1 MNKKLLSFA
10 MVFLLSLSFTVNT
23 YAMDKRVKSSKSW
36 TVTKEIT
43 KKEAKENKK
52 YWKEGYLKG
61 KAQGYVYSKKYHYA
75 NVVLF
80 TNKTSHDK
88 ESGRTWGSGKVS
100 VDTYWDKKMSCF
112 LDMYYAHVYY
122 GFES

>member
-52 YWKEGYLKG
+52 YWKEG
-61 KAQGYVYSKKYHYA
+61 
-75 NVVLF
+75 
-80 TNKTSHDK
+80 
-88 ESGRTWGSGKVS
+88 
-100 VDTYWDKKMSCF
+100 
-112 LDMYYAHVYY
+112 
-122 GFES
+122 

>member
-1 MNKKLLSFA
+1 
-10 MVFLLSLSFTVNT
+10 
-23 YAMDKRVKSSKSW
+23 MDGYKGNNQKRGKR
-36 TVTKEIT
+36 
-43 KKEAKENKK
+43 N
-52 YWKEGYLKG
+52 LKG
-61 KAQGYVYSKKYHYA
+61 KAQGYVDSKKYHYA

-100 VDTYWDKKMSCF
+100 VDTDWDKKMSCF

>member
-61 KAQGYVYSKKYHYA
+61 KAQGYVDSKKYHYA

-80 TNKTSHDK
+80 TNKTSEISSDA
-88 ESGRTWGSGKVS
+88 
-100 VDTYWDKKMSCF
+100 
-112 LDMYYAHVYY
+112 LI
-122 GFES
+122 